1 MDTKISP
8 SLKKKLTELELLT
21 NNDIVNYLPYRYDTY
36 FLTHLDHSLK
46 DKERVVFYGKIQGN
60 LKYFRLFRRD
70 LIQLYLAV
78 DHGPVYLVKAWNQRY
93 LLKTFHDNED
103 VTISATY
110 DDKSHSLSLLRIYK
124 GKLENEKAIK
134 PQYHLY
140 NLIQPHVFQALAVR
154 LLKNDPYLLP
164 LNVPQRFKE
173 KYRLLDRREALLKV
187 HQPIKYSDIYQ
198 GLRSLKYEEALNYTY
213 GQKLLKRESSN
224 FKKEGNQTLDRTKFE
239 KFIDKLPYKLTEDQ
253 KTAVEEIYKDMYST
267 HLMDRLLQGDVG
279 TGKTIVSFIATYLNY
294 LRGGETAMLAP
305 TDFLAAQHYE
315 NALKIFKDTDVKVA
329 LLTGSTSQENRR
341 TVKEELLNGD
351 IDLLIGTHAVFSK
364 DIEYRNLGL
373 VIIDEQQKF
382 GVAQRAELL
391 KKGEMV
397 DLLTMSAT
405 PIPRTLSLTL
415 YGDLDI
421 STLKVFPSAARHV
434 KTSIVDEKSPDVIE
448 KVKRTIEEGKQ
459 VYIVVPTIIGETL
472 NKSVI
477 KVYKYYSLLFPGLT
491 SLLHGKM
498 NNEEKALARENF
510 LSGKTPIL
518 VSTQMVEVGLDV
530 KKATLMIVYNPTR
543 FGLSELHQLRGR
555 IGRDG
560 SSSEFLLLVDNEDE
574 ENAKL
579 KILTETDDGFKIAEQ
594 DLALRGPGEITGFRQ
609 SGLPSFQY
617 LNVVDDVKIFQCAA
631 MDSQEILDSNNPE
644 DLAFKAQ
651 FSFSMEERNLR
662 N

>member
-1 MDTKISP
+1 M
-8 SLKKKLTELELLT
+8 
-21 NNDIVNYLPYRYDTY
+21 
-36 FLTHLDHSLK
+36 
-46 DKERVVFYGKIQGN
+46 
-60 LKYFRLFRRD
+60 
-70 LIQLYLAV
+70 
-78 DHGPVYLVKAWNQRY
+78 
-93 LLKTFHDNED
+93 
-103 VTISATY
+103 
-110 DDKSHSLSLLRIYK
+110 
-124 GKLENEKAIK
+124 
-134 PQYHLY
+134 
-140 NLIQPHVFQALAVR
+140 
-154 LLKNDPYLLP
+154 
-164 LNVPQRFKE
+164 
-173 KYRLLDRREALLKV
+173 
-187 HQPIKYSDIYQ
+187 
-198 GLRSLKYEEALNYTY
+198 
-213 GQKLLKRESSN
+213 
-224 FKKEGNQTLDRTKFE
+224 
-239 KFIDKLPYKLTEDQ
+239 
-253 KTAVEEIYKDMYST
+253 
-267 HLMDRLLQGDVG
+267 
-279 TGKTIVSFIATYLNY
+279 
-294 LRGGETAMLAP
+294 
-305 TDFLAAQHYE
+305 
-315 NALKIFKDTDVKVA
+315 
-329 LLTGSTSQENRR
+329 
-341 TVKEELLNGD
+341 NGD

-631 MDSQEILDSNNPE
+631 MDSQEILDSNKAE